1 MRRVVVD
8 SNAMDPLMDL
18 PGAYETIRAA
28 VDARDLEILFTHV
41 TIEELAAIPDYE
53 RRCRLLIFLVDLGRL
68 VATGAFIV
76 GASRLDFGRLCDDT
90 ESLAILTGSGE
101 THLRDALIAATAL
114 VDDCELVT
122 YDARLT
128 ARARERG
135 VEVLRTDE
143 LLTELR
149 DAQRPSIA
157 PGG

>member
-28 VDARDLEILFTHV
+28 VDAGDLEILFTHV

-76 GASRLDFGRLCDDT
+76 GASRLDFGRLSDDT
-90 ESLAILTGSGE
+90 ESLAVLTGSGE

-114 VDDCELVT
+114 VDDFALVT

-149 DAQRPSIA
+149 GTQRPSIA